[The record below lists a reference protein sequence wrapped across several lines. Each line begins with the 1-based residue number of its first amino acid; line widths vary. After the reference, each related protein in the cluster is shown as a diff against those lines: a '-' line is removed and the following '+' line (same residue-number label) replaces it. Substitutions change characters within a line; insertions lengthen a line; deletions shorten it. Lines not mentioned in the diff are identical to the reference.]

1 MVKNESNH
9 ENRFENIKRGKII
22 CNKYDKHCK

>member
-9 ENRFENIKRGKII
+9 ENKFENTKKGKII
-22 CNKYDKHCK
+22 YNKYGRHCK

>member
-9 ENRFENIKRGKII
+9 ENRFENTIKGKNI
-22 CNKYDKHCK
+22 CNKYDRHYK